1 MGKLLGLGE
10 KYFFSCRDGMER
22 GVWGGGVGKGGTAR
36 GVAGSFRAR
45 NLAGGSRRKSAPR
58 SGAARESEDPSG
70 LNDVGRQPYK
80 DRPTGILKPAEAGCL
95 HRGASS
101 FGRGEV
107 PPSRG
112 HRFPISSLG
121 AVKIVS

>member
-1 MGKLLGLGE
+1 MGKLLGLGG
-10 KYFFSCRDGMER
+10 KYFFICRDGLGR
-22 GVWGGGVGKGGTAR
+22 GPWDGGVGKGGTGR
-36 GVAGSFRAR
+36 GASGSFRAR
-45 NLAGGSRRKSAPR
+45 NLASGSRRKSAPR
-58 SGAARESEDPSG
+58 GGAARESENPSG
-70 LNDVGRQPYK
+70 LTDVGCRPYK

-121 AVKIVS
+121 AVKIVC